1 MSFIYIDRVR
11 TFMASYQN
19 NRQGK
24 THERQYVSQLK
35 PKRVVNRLDLLI
47 LRIYPRRIIYSE
59 RYTGPV
65 AAACGRDETGLVGLV
80 LWDKQIDEV
89 RIGDVIR
96 IQNGWCQMRDGEL
109 VVSTGM
115 SGKLTIIDR

>member
-11 TFMASYQN
+11 TLMASYQN

-24 THERQYVSQLK
+24 TQERQYVSQLK

-80 LWDKQIDEV
+80 P
-89 RIGDVIR
+89 
-96 IQNGWCQMRDGEL
+96 
-109 VVSTGM
+109 VSYTH
-115 SGKLTIIDR
+115 LTLPTIA

>member
-11 TFMASYQN
+11 TLMASYQN

>member
-1 MSFIYIDRVR
+1 MEN
-11 TFMASYQN
+11 YQN
-19 NRQGK
+19 NRQAR
-24 THERQYVSQLK
+24 TQERQYVSQLK

-80 LWDKQIDEV
+80 LWNKQIDEV

>member
-24 THERQYVSQLK
+24 TQERQYVSQLK

>member
-11 TFMASYQN
+11 TLMASYQN

-24 THERQYVSQLK
+24 TQERQYVYQLK

>member
-11 TFMASYQN
+11 TLMASYQN

-24 THERQYVSQLK
+24 TQERQYVSQLK

>member
-11 TFMASYQN
+11 TLMASYQN

-24 THERQYVSQLK
+24 TQERQYVSQLK

-80 LWDKQIDEV
+80 LWYKQIDEV

>member
-11 TFMASYQN
+11 TLMASYQN

-24 THERQYVSQLK
+24 TQERQYVSQLK

-115 SGKLTIIDR
+115 SGKLTIVDR

>member
-1 MSFIYIDRVR
+1 MEN
-11 TFMASYQN
+11 YQN
-19 NRQGK
+19 NRQAR
-24 THERQYVSQLK
+24 TQERQYVSQLK

-59 RYTGPV
+59 TYTGPV
-65 AAACGRDETGLVGLV
+65 AAACGRDETGIVGLV
-80 LWDKQIDEV
+80 LWNKQIDEV

>member
-1 MSFIYIDRVR
+1 MSFIYIDKNH
-11 TFMASYQN
+11 MLMENYHN
-19 NRQGK
+19 NRQAK
-24 THERQYVSQLK
+24 NQERQYVSQLK
-35 PKRVVNRLDLLI
+35 PKRVVNRLDLLV
-47 LRIYPRRIIYSE
+47 LRIYPRRLIYSE

-65 AAACGRDETGLVGLV
+65 AAACGRDETGLVGIV

-96 IQNGWCQMRDGEL
+96 IENGWCQMRDGEL

-115 SGKLTIIDR
+115 SGKLRIIDR

>member
-11 TFMASYQN
+11 TLMASYQN

-24 THERQYVSQLK
+24 TQERQYVSQLK

-109 VVSTGM
+109 DVSTGM

>member
-11 TFMASYQN
+11 TLMASYQN

-24 THERQYVSQLK
+24 TQERQYVSQLK

-47 LRIYPRRIIYSE
+47 LQIYPRRIIYSE

-65 AAACGRDETGLVGLV
+65 AAACGRVETGLVGLV

>member
-11 TFMASYQN
+11 TLMASYQN

-24 THERQYVSQLK
+24 TQERQYVSQLK

-80 LWDKQIDEV
+80 LWDKQIDQV

>member
-11 TFMASYQN
+11 TLKASYQN

-24 THERQYVSQLK
+24 TQERQYVSQLK
-35 PKRVVNRLDLLI
+35 PKRAVNRLDLLI

>member
-11 TFMASYQN
+11 TLMASYQN

-24 THERQYVSQLK
+24 TQERQYVSQLK

-80 LWDKQIDEV
+80 LWDKQIDDV

>member
-11 TFMASYQN
+11 TLMASYQN

-24 THERQYVSQLK
+24 TQERQYVSQFK

>member
-11 TFMASYQN
+11 TLMASYQN

-24 THERQYVSQLK
+24 TQERQYVSQLK

-65 AAACGRDETGLVGLV
+65 AAACGRDETGLAGLV

>member
-1 MSFIYIDRVR
+1 MENYH
-11 TFMASYQN
+11 N
-19 NRQGK
+19 NRQARNQ
-24 THERQYVSQLK
+24 ERQYVSQLK

-59 RYTGPV
+59 NYTGPV

>member
-11 TFMASYQN
+11 TLMASYQYK
-19 NRQGK
+19 RQGK
-24 THERQYVSQLK
+24 TQERQYVSQLK

-96 IQNGWCQMRDGEL
+96 IQNGCCQMRDGEL

>member
-11 TFMASYQN
+11 TLMASYQN

-24 THERQYVSQLK
+24 TQERQYVSQLK

-115 SGKLTIIDR
+115 SGKLTIIDG

>member
-35 PKRVVNRLDLLI
+35 PKRVINRLDLLI